1 VDTPE
6 LLECIQTDML
16 AIATAERDARTHAA
30 ANVDEAVEAS
40 ADGWATMDWDALRA
54 SDGEGQL
61 REQGITVRCLV
72 AADGSLPAAEDTP
85 GNIAY
90 VGRAY

>member
-1 VDTPE
+1 
-6 LLECIQTDML
+6 
-16 AIATAERDARTHAA
+16 
-30 ANVDEAVEAS
+30 
-40 ADGWATMDWDALRA
+40 
-54 SDGEGQL
+54 
-61 REQGITVRCLV
+61 VRCLV